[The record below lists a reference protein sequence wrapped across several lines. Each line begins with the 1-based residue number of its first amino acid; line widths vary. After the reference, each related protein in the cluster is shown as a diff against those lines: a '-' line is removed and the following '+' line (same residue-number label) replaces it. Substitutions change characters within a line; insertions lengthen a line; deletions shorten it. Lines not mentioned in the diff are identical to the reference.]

1 MPETIR
7 IIVFLEQKGSLENQ
21 PLDSDDRK
29 PQAIIIAQTPL
40 FGKCLIE

>member
-7 IIVFLEQKGSLENQ
+7 IIVFLEQEGSLENQ

-29 PQAIIIAQTPL
+29 PQAVIITQTPL
-40 FGKCLIE
+40 LRKCLIE